1 MNARTLTIFRLYQL
15 FNGIVFTGPIWA
27 VFLLSRG
34 LSLTQFGLVEAA
46 LHVGMLAAQVPTGV
60 LADALGRRRLLVAA
74 GFFTAAAELGYVYAP
89 GFALFC
95 VAGAMLGVALVLS
108 TGADDAYPLDV
119 SA

>member
-46 LHVGMLAAQVPTGV
+46 LHVGMLAAQVPTGA
-60 LADALGRRRLLVAA
+60 LADALGRRKLLVAA
-74 GFFTAAAELGYVYAP
+74 DLPGRGDPRRGVCAAHRRGRGLPVRR
-89 GFALFC
+89 
-95 VAGAMLGVALVLS
+95 AGA
-108 TGADDAYPLDV
+108 
-119 SA
+119 